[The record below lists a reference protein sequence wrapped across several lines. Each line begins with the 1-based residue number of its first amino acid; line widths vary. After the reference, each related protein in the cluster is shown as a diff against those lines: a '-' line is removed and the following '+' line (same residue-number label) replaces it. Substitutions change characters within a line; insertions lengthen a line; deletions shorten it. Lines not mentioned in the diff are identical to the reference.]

1 MTQGFLQIAV
11 FCAILIAVVPL
22 LGAYMARVFQGER
35 VFLTP
40 VVAPVERGLYRVFRV
55 DPEQGQDWK
64 AYGRSLLVFSALFG
78 VLLFVILRTQGIHPF
93 NPGDFKSGTWDLS
106 FNTTSSFLTNT
117 NWQYYGGETT
127 LSNFSQMAGLAVQ
140 NFVSAAVGIS
150 VVVALIRGITARHG
164 DGTLGNFYKD
174 VTRIVLYI
182 LVPLSIVATVVLVSQ
197 GVIQT
202 LGGTVGGL
210 ARGPVASQEAIKLL
224 GTNGGG
230 FFNVN
235 SAYPFENP
243 TAFSNLFEMFII
255 LCIPAALPFTYGRMV
270 GSRRQGWTIFGA
282 MFSLFII
289 SVVVV
294 YLAERHGT
302 PAQHLAG
309 LNTDQFSGSGG
320 GNLEGK
326 EQRFGIASSSL
337 FTAITTVVS
346 CGAVNSAFES
356 LTGLGGLVPMAN
368 LGYSESVFGGVGTG
382 LYMML
387 LFVLLAVFIGGLMV
401 GRTPEYL
408 GKKIEPREVK
418 LVSVGAL
425 FTALIV
431 LVFTALAVGTKY
443 GGPSVFAEGPQ
454 GFSESFYAY
463 LSQANNNGSAWAG
476 YTGYLQPDAPGN
488 AGAHGVTF
496 ADIMGGFAMLFG
508 RYVPILA
515 VLAVAGALARKKVA
529 PAGLGTMRTDT
540 PTFAVLIIGVVVLIG
555 ALTFL
560 PAFLLGPIV
569 QSLATHLF

>member
-1 MTQGFLQIAV
+1 MTQGFLQIAA
-11 FCAILIAVVPL
+11 FCAILIAFVPL
-22 LGAYMARVFQGER
+22 LGGYMARVFSDER

-40 VVAPVERGLYRVFRV
+40 VVAPVERGLYRLFGV
-55 DPEQGQDWK
+55 DAERGQDWK
-64 AYGRSLLVFSALFG
+64 AYARSLLIVST
-78 VLLFVILRTQGIHPF
+78 LFVALLYLILRTQGLHPF
-93 NPGDFKSGTWDLS
+93 NPQGFKSGTWDVS
-106 FNTTSSFLTNT
+106 FNTATSFLTNT

-127 LSNFSQMAGLAVQ
+127 MSYFSQMAGLAVQ
-140 NFVSAAVGIS
+140 NFISAAVAIA
-150 VVVALIRGITARHG
+150 VLVALMRGIAARHG

-174 VTRIVLYI
+174 LTRIILYV
-182 LVPLSIVATVVLVSQ
+182 LVPLSVVAGVVLVSQ
-197 GVIQT
+197 GVVQT
-202 LGGTVGGL
+202 LGGTVGGI
-210 ARGPVASQEAIKLL
+210 ARGPVASQEAIKML

-243 TAFSNLFEMFII
+243 TAFSNLFEMLII
-255 LCIPAALPFTYGRMV
+255 LAIPAALPFTYGRMV

-282 MFSLFII
+282 MFALFIV

-302 PAQHLAG
+302 PAAHAAG
-309 LNTDQFSGSGG
+309 LVG

-346 CGAVNSAFES
+346 CGAVNTAFES
-356 LTGLGGLVPMAN
+356 LTGLGGLVPMTN
-368 LGYSESVFGGVGTG
+368 LGYSESVFGGVGSG

-408 GKKIEPREVK
+408 GKKLEPKDVK

-425 FTALIV
+425 FTALIA

-443 GGPSVFAEGPQ
+443 GKPSIFASGPQ

-476 YTGYLQPDAPGN
+476 YTGYVQPNAPGN

-496 ADIMGGFAMLFG
+496 ADLMGGFTMLFG
-508 RYVPILA
+508 RYVPIIA
-515 VLAVAGALARKKVA
+515 VLAVAGSLARKKVA
-529 PAGLGTMRTDT
+529 PVGLETMRTDT
-540 PTFAVLIIGVVVLIG
+540 PTFAFLLVGVVVLIG

-560 PAFLLGPIV
+560 PAFLLGPVV
-569 QSLATHLF
+569 QSLTTHLF